1 MYSVPQARK
10 VENRIVLDTR
20 NMFLKK
26 RPESV
31 LGERQRPKQLKERR
45 SQKKNLK
52 KGDLVIFQGTYKAGP
67 SHVGIY
73 LGNKQFIHC
82 SSSGGVKISNLN
94 STYYVKHWMQGRRVL

>member
-45 SQKKNLK
+45 SQKK
-52 KGDLVIFQGTYKAGP
+52 T
-67 SHVGIY
+67 
-73 LGNKQFIHC
+73 
-82 SSSGGVKISNLN
+82 
-94 STYYVKHWMQGRRVL
+94 